1 MALPGITYTDV
12 RRLWQRFIRGYRRLT
27 TRFTALIRTGSA
39 VLDVIT
45 FLASVACLTILT
57 LLFGFERSALEV
69 DSLHH
74 CMRVIQGVFIV
85 NILYNLLLDFRNTVR
100 QTRVIKWI
108 VEGLVLVT
116 LLPLLYPHPENP
128 WIPWLEHIA
137 YSRPLLYLAL
147 GAYAFVDFSFG
158 ILKLLGRHT
167 NPSLILAGSFFVL
180 VIIGS
185 LLLMMPRCTVVPI
198 DYIDS
203 LFVSTSA
210 VCITGLT
217 TLDVSQTFT
226 PTGLMVLALMIQ
238 VGGVGVITFTS
249 FFALFFSGNT
259 SIYSQLMV
267 KDMIYSKTINSLLP
281 TLIYILTF
289 TLAIEAVGAAA
300 IFLTVHG
307 TLDMSVH
314 DEVVFSAFH
323 ALSAFCNAGFSNVEG
338 GLSNPALLK
347 SNQIVYVVIAI
358 LVIAGGI
365 GFPIL
370 VNFYQA
376 GRRKLSILWHR
387 VTGRAIRG
395 RKAHLLD
402 LNTRIVLVTTAWL
415 LALSAMAF
423 FIFEYDNT
431 LAGMS
436 LWEKTAQSFFNATV
450 PRSSGFS
457 SVNPARFLDVTVI
470 MFILLM
476 WIGGASQSTA
486 GGIKVNTF
494 AVMLL
499 NLKAV
504 ILGRDRV
511 TAHNRTIARGS
522 IRMAHAVISL
532 SIVAFFVVT
541 ITLVGL
547 EPHLPVKALVY
558 ESTSALFT
566 VGTSLGITSDLST
579 PSKGLLCVAMY
590 FGRVGLISLLVGVVG
605 RHNDPPVILP
615 DENIIIN

>member
-1 MALPGITYTDV
+1 MARPDRTYNDV
-12 RRLWQRFIRGYRRLT
+12 RRLWQRFTRSYRRLT
-27 TRFTALIRTGSA
+27 KRFTAAIRAGST

-45 FLASVACLTILT
+45 FLGSVSCLTILT
-57 LLFGFERSALEV
+57 VLFGFERSSLEV
-69 DSLHH
+69 NSLHH

-85 NILYNLLLDFRNTVR
+85 NILYNLTLDFRNTVR

-108 VEGLVLVT
+108 VEGAVLVT
-116 LLPLLYPHPENP
+116 LLPLLYPHPVHP
-128 WIPWLEHIA
+128 WFPWLEQIA
-137 YSRPLLYLAL
+137 YGKPMLYIAL

-158 ILKLLGRHT
+158 IIKLLGRHT

-185 LLLMMPRCTVVPI
+185 LLLMMPRCTTVPI
-198 DYIDS
+198 RYIDS

-226 PTGLMVLALMIQ
+226 PTGLVILALMIQ
-238 VGGVGVITFTS
+238 IGGLGVITFTS

-289 TLAIEAVGAAA
+289 TLAIESVGALA
-300 IFLTVHG
+300 IFMTVHG
-307 TLDMSVH
+307 TLDMSLR

-323 ALSAFCNAGFSNVEG
+323 SLSAFCNAGFSNIEG
-338 GLSNPALLK
+338 GLSNPRLLH
-347 SNQIVYVVIAI
+347 SDQMVYVVTAL

-376 GRRKLSILWHR
+376 ALRKGGLLWHR
-387 VTGRAIRG
+387 LTGRAVRG

-402 LNTRIVLVTTAWL
+402 LNTKIVLTTTIWL
-415 LALSAMAF
+415 LVASTAAF
-423 FIFEYDNT
+423 FLFEYDNT

-436 LWEKTAQSFFNATV
+436 VWDKLVQSFFNATV

-494 AVMLL
+494 AVMIL

-504 ILGRDRV
+504 ILGRERV
-511 TAHNRTIARGS
+511 TAYNRTIAQGS
-522 IRMAHAVISL
+522 IRMAHAVICL
-532 SIVAFFVVT
+532 SVVAFFAVT

-547 EPHLPVKALVY
+547 EPDMPVKALVY
-558 ESTSALFT
+558 ESASALFT
-566 VGTSLGITSDLST
+566 VGSSLGITPELST
-579 PSKGLLCVAMY
+579 ASKALLCVAMY